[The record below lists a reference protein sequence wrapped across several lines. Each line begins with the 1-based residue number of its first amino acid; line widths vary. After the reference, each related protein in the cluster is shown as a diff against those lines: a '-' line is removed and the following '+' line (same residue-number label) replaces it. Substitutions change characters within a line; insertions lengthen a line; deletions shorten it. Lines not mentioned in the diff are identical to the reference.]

1 MSIGYGETRQ
11 IDVPGYTR
19 KIFHVSDVIL
29 NIESEI
35 TQETIHG
42 NSFLYFINDW
52 QYGHVLQDVVAHY
65 EFLRQSVPD
74 LQLIILSQ
82 NEIDPKTGQVATRSP
97 VINNIFDKY
106 PDCIFVNDRD
116 KILIKN
122 IYYFFSLFMGQVVNV
137 LETNDPIFGTDDPD
151 FHYQVWAANFIKE
164 KFKPINPVKPTRK
177 LYISRRI
184 ADKTYEKP
192 YLEYYKKL
200 RVLEN
205 VELLENYLKS
215 FGYEIVTTEGLNI
228 EDQAKLYQSASH
240 IVTINGTGAYNT
252 IFCDPGT
259 VIFFLEI
266 HTEFNWFFDYL
277 THALTSNYIN
287 MLPNITTSAKS
298 HRIVVEQLIECL
310 KNYEDIL

>member
-52 QYGHVLQDVVAHY
+52 QYGHVLQDVLAHY
-65 EFLRQSVPD
+65 EFLRQSIPD

-82 NEIDPKTGQVATRSP
+82 NEIDPKTGQVSTVSP

-137 LETNDPIFGTDDPD
+137 LETNKPIFGTDDPD

-177 LYISRRI
+177 LYISRSI
-184 ADKTYEKP
+184 ADKIYEKP
-192 YLEYYKKL
+192 SLEHYKKI

-205 VELLENYLKS
+205 SQLLEDYLKS
-215 FGYEIVTTEGLNI
+215 LDYEIVTNEGMNI
-228 EDQAKLYQSASH
+228 EEQAAVYQSASH
-240 IVTINGTGAYNT
+240 VITINGTGAYNT

-259 VIFFLEI
+259 KIFFLEI
-266 HTEFNWFFDYL
+266 HTDFNWFFDYL
-277 THALTSNYIN
+277 THSVSSNYVH
-287 MLPNITTSAKS
+287 MLPAIRTTNKP
-298 HRIVVEQLIECL
+298 HKIVVEQLIACL
-310 KNYEDIL
+310 QDYEDVL